1 MTDDTFFIKIYS
13 AGGVNCA
20 VYAQFCPKR
29 RFSRL
34 RKVVLDLQ
42 SELYAKAVRRI
53 LVQDLDGYQV
63 DISKKPSETVE
74 RCRILQPDVLL
85 MEVTGYT
92 PWMLSE
98 RLSIREEVKRHVP
111 SVKIVFLIDDKA
123 EVALVEEIKKTKQ
136 DKLIDTFLFT
146 SVSESYLVAV
156 MDSL

>member
-1 MTDDTFFIKIYS
+1 M
-13 AGGVNCA
+13 
-20 VYAQFCPKR
+20 
-29 RFSRL
+29 

-42 SELYAKAVRRI
+42 SGLYAKAVRRI

-63 DISKKPSETVE
+63 DISKNPTETVE

-123 EVALVEEIKKTKQ
+123 EGALVEEIKKVKQ
-136 DKLIDTFLFT
+136 DKLIDAFLFT

>member
-1 MTDDTFFIKIYS
+1 M
-13 AGGVNCA
+13 
-20 VYAQFCPKR
+20 
-29 RFSRL
+29 
-34 RKVVLDLQ
+34 RKVVLDFQ
-42 SELYAKAVRRI
+42 SGLYAKAVRRI
-53 LVQDLDGYQV
+53 LVQDLDEYQV
-63 DISKKPSETVE
+63 DISKNPTETVE
-74 RCRILQPDVLL
+74 RCRILQPNVLL

-123 EVALVEEIKKTKQ
+123 EGALVEEIKKAKQ
-136 DKLIDTFLFT
+136 DKLIDAFLFT

>member
-1 MTDDTFFIKIYS
+1 MK
-13 AGGVNCA
+13 
-20 VYAQFCPKR
+20 
-29 RFSRL
+29 
-34 RKVVLDLQ
+34 KVVLDLQ
-42 SELYAKAVRRI
+42 SGLYAKAVRRI
-53 LVQDLDGYQV
+53 LVQDLDEYQV
-63 DISKKPSETVE
+63 DISKNPTETVE

-98 RLSIREEVKRHVP
+98 RLSIRDEVKRHVP

-123 EVALVEEIKKTKQ
+123 EGALVEEIKKAKQ

>member
-1 MTDDTFFIKIYS
+1 MLCLRPIL
-13 AGGVNCA
+13 
-20 VYAQFCPKR
+20 PKR

-42 SELYAKAVRRI
+42 SGLYAKAVRRI

-63 DISKKPSETVE
+63 DISKNPTETVE

-98 RLSIREEVKRHVP
+98 RLSIRNEVKRHVP
-111 SVKIVFLIDDKA
+111 SIKIVFLIDDKA
-123 EVALVEEIKKTKQ
+123 EVALVEEIKKAKQ
-136 DKLIDTFLFT
+136 EKLIDAFLFT

>member
-1 MTDDTFFIKIYS
+1 M
-13 AGGVNCA
+13 
-20 VYAQFCPKR
+20 
-29 RFSRL
+29 

-42 SELYAKAVRRI
+42 SGLYAKAVRRI

-63 DISKKPSETVE
+63 DISKNPTETVE

-98 RLSIREEVKRHVP
+98 RLSIRNEVKRHVP
-111 SVKIVFLIDDKA
+111 SIKIVFLIDDKA
-123 EVALVEEIKKTKQ
+123 EGTLVEEIKKAKQ
-136 DKLIDTFLFT
+136 EKLIDAFLFT

>member
-1 MTDDTFFIKIYS
+1 M
-13 AGGVNCA
+13 
-20 VYAQFCPKR
+20 
-29 RFSRL
+29 

-42 SELYAKAVRRI
+42 SGLYAKAVRRI

-63 DISKKPSETVE
+63 DISKNPTETVE

-98 RLSIREEVKRHVP
+98 RLSVREEVKRHVP
-111 SVKIVFLIDDKA
+111 SVKIAFLIDDKA
-123 EVALVEEIKKTKQ
+123 EAALVEEIKKAKQ
-136 DKLIDTFLFT
+136 EELIDAFLFT
-146 SVSESYLVAV
+146 SVSENYLVAV

>member
-1 MTDDTFFIKIYS
+1 M
-13 AGGVNCA
+13 
-20 VYAQFCPKR
+20 
-29 RFSRL
+29 

-42 SELYAKAVRRI
+42 SGLYAKAVRRI

-63 DISKKPSETVE
+63 DISKNPTETVE

-98 RLSIREEVKRHVP
+98 RLSIRNEVKRHVP

-123 EVALVEEIKKTKQ
+123 EVALVEEIKKAKQ
-136 DKLIDTFLFT
+136 ENLIDACLFT

>member
-1 MTDDTFFIKIYS
+1 M
-13 AGGVNCA
+13 
-20 VYAQFCPKR
+20 
-29 RFSRL
+29 

-42 SELYAKAVRRI
+42 SGLYAKAVRRI

-63 DISKKPSETVE
+63 DISKNPTETVE

-98 RLSIREEVKRHVP
+98 RLSIRDEVKRHVP

-136 DKLIDTFLFT
+136 DKLIDAFLFT

>member
-1 MTDDTFFIKIYS
+1 M
-13 AGGVNCA
+13 
-20 VYAQFCPKR
+20 
-29 RFSRL
+29 

-42 SELYAKAVRRI
+42 SGLYAKAVRRI

-63 DISKKPSETVE
+63 DISKNPTETVE

-98 RLSIREEVKRHVP
+98 RLSIRDEVKRHVP

-123 EVALVEEIKKTKQ
+123 EVALVKEIKKAKQ
-136 DKLIDTFLFT
+136 EKLIDAFLFT
-146 SVSESYLVAV
+146 SVSENYLVAV

>member
-1 MTDDTFFIKIYS
+1 M
-13 AGGVNCA
+13 
-20 VYAQFCPKR
+20 
-29 RFSRL
+29 

-42 SELYAKAVRRI
+42 SGLYAKAVRRI

-63 DISKKPSETVE
+63 DISKNPTETVE

-98 RLSIREEVKRHVP
+98 RLSIRDEVKRHVP

-123 EVALVEEIKKTKQ
+123 EVALKKVVAP
-136 DKLIDTFLFT
+136 KLCAQPKCMISCLIALSFT
-146 SVSESYLVAV
+146 LPFVAAF
-156 MDSL
+156 

>member
-1 MTDDTFFIKIYS
+1 M
-13 AGGVNCA
+13 
-20 VYAQFCPKR
+20 
-29 RFSRL
+29 

-42 SELYAKAVRRI
+42 SGLYAKAVRRI

-63 DISKKPSETVE
+63 DISKNPTETVE

-98 RLSIREEVKRHVP
+98 RLSIRNEVKKHVP
-111 SVKIVFLIDDKA
+111 SIKIVFLIDDKA
-123 EVALVEEIKKTKQ
+123 EGTLVEEIKKAKQ
-136 DKLIDTFLFT
+136 EKLIDAFLFT

>member
-1 MTDDTFFIKIYS
+1 M
-13 AGGVNCA
+13 
-20 VYAQFCPKR
+20 
-29 RFSRL
+29 

-42 SELYAKAVRRI
+42 SGLYAKAVRRI

-63 DISKKPSETVE
+63 DISKNPTETVE

-98 RLSIREEVKRHVP
+98 RLSIRDEVKRHVP

-123 EVALVEEIKKTKQ
+123 EGTLVEEIKKAKQ
-136 DKLIDTFLFT
+136 EKLIDAFLFT

>member
-1 MTDDTFFIKIYS
+1 MK
-13 AGGVNCA
+13 
-20 VYAQFCPKR
+20 
-29 RFSRL
+29 
-34 RKVVLDLQ
+34 KVVLDLQ
-42 SELYAKAVRRI
+42 SGLYAKAVRRI

-63 DISKKPSETVE
+63 DISKNPTETVE

-98 RLSIREEVKRHVP
+98 RLSIRNEVKRHVP
-111 SVKIVFLIDDKA
+111 SIKIVFLIDDKA
-123 EVALVEEIKKTKQ
+123 EGTLVEEIKKAKQ
-136 DKLIDTFLFT
+136 EKLIDAFLFT

>member
-1 MTDDTFFIKIYS
+1 MK
-13 AGGVNCA
+13 
-20 VYAQFCPKR
+20 
-29 RFSRL
+29 
-34 RKVVLDLQ
+34 KVVLDLQ
-42 SELYAKAVRRI
+42 SGLYAKAVRRI
-53 LVQDLDGYQV
+53 LVQDLDEYQV
-63 DISKKPSETVE
+63 DISKNPTETVE

-98 RLSIREEVKRHVP
+98 RLSIRNEVKRHVP

-123 EVALVEEIKKTKQ
+123 EVALVEEIKKVKQ
-136 DKLIDTFLFT
+136 DKLIDAFLFT

>member
-1 MTDDTFFIKIYS
+1 MK
-13 AGGVNCA
+13 
-20 VYAQFCPKR
+20 
-29 RFSRL
+29 
-34 RKVVLDLQ
+34 KVVLDLQ
-42 SELYAKAVRRI
+42 SGLYAKAVRRI
-53 LVQDLDGYQV
+53 LVQDLDEYQV
-63 DISKKPSETVE
+63 DISKNPTETVE

-123 EVALVEEIKKTKQ
+123 EGALVEEIKKAKQ
-136 DKLIDTFLFT
+136 DKLIDAFLFT

>member
-1 MTDDTFFIKIYS
+1 M
-13 AGGVNCA
+13 
-20 VYAQFCPKR
+20 
-29 RFSRL
+29 
-34 RKVVLDLQ
+34 LDLQ
-42 SELYAKAVRRI
+42 SGLYAKAVRRI
-53 LVQDLDGYQV
+53 LVQDLDEYQV
-63 DISKKPSETVE
+63 DISKNPTETVE

-123 EVALVEEIKKTKQ
+123 EGTLVEEIKKAKQ
-136 DKLIDTFLFT
+136 DKLIDAFLFT

>member
-1 MTDDTFFIKIYS
+1 M
-13 AGGVNCA
+13 
-20 VYAQFCPKR
+20 
-29 RFSRL
+29 

-42 SELYAKAVRRI
+42 SGLYAKAVRRI

-63 DISKKPSETVE
+63 DISKNPTETVE

-123 EVALVEEIKKTKQ
+123 EVALAEEIKKAKQ
-136 DKLIDTFLFT
+136 EKLIDAFLFT

>member
-1 MTDDTFFIKIYS
+1 M
-13 AGGVNCA
+13 
-20 VYAQFCPKR
+20 
-29 RFSRL
+29 

-42 SELYAKAVRRI
+42 SGLYAKAVRRI

-63 DISKKPSETVE
+63 DISKNPTETVE

-98 RLSIREEVKRHVP
+98 RLSIRNEVKRHVP

-123 EVALVEEIKKTKQ
+123 EGTLVEEIKKAKQ
-136 DKLIDTFLFT
+136 EKLIDAFLFT

>member
-1 MTDDTFFIKIYS
+1 M
-13 AGGVNCA
+13 
-20 VYAQFCPKR
+20 
-29 RFSRL
+29 

-63 DISKKPSETVE
+63 DISKNPTETVE

-98 RLSIREEVKRHVP
+98 RLSVRDEVKRHVP
-111 SVKIVFLIDDKA
+111 SVKIAFLIDDKA
-123 EVALVEEIKKTKQ
+123 EAALVEEIKKAKQ
-136 DKLIDTFLFT
+136 EELIDAFLFT

>member
-1 MTDDTFFIKIYS
+1 M
-13 AGGVNCA
+13 
-20 VYAQFCPKR
+20 
-29 RFSRL
+29 

-42 SELYAKAVRRI
+42 SGLYAKAVRRI

-63 DISKKPSETVE
+63 DISKNPTETVE

-123 EVALVEEIKKTKQ
+123 EVALVKEIKKAKQ
-136 DKLIDTFLFT
+136 ENLIDDFLFT

>member
-1 MTDDTFFIKIYS
+1 M
-13 AGGVNCA
+13 
-20 VYAQFCPKR
+20 
-29 RFSRL
+29 

-42 SELYAKAVRRI
+42 SGLYAKAVRRI
-53 LVQDLDGYQV
+53 LVQDLDEYQV
-63 DISKKPSETVE
+63 DISKNPTETVE

-98 RLSIREEVKRHVP
+98 RLSIRNEVKRHVP

-123 EVALVEEIKKTKQ
+123 EGTLVEEIKKAKQ
-136 DKLIDTFLFT
+136 EKLIDAFLFT

>member
-1 MTDDTFFIKIYS
+1 M
-13 AGGVNCA
+13 
-20 VYAQFCPKR
+20 
-29 RFSRL
+29 

-42 SELYAKAVRRI
+42 SGLYAKAIRRI

-63 DISKKPSETVE
+63 DISKNPTETVE

-98 RLSIREEVKRHVP
+98 RLSIRDEVKRHVP

-123 EVALVEEIKKTKQ
+123 EGALVEEIKKAKQ
-136 DKLIDTFLFT
+136 EKLIDAFLFT

>member
-1 MTDDTFFIKIYS
+1 M
-13 AGGVNCA
+13 
-20 VYAQFCPKR
+20 
-29 RFSRL
+29 

-42 SELYAKAVRRI
+42 SGLYAKAVRRI

-63 DISKKPSETVE
+63 DISKNPTETVE

-85 MEVTGYT
+85 TEVTGYT

-123 EVALVEEIKKTKQ
+123 EVALVEEIKKAKQ
-136 DKLIDTFLFT
+136 EKLIDAFLFT

>member
-1 MTDDTFFIKIYS
+1 M
-13 AGGVNCA
+13 
-20 VYAQFCPKR
+20 
-29 RFSRL
+29 

-42 SELYAKAVRRI
+42 SGLYAKAVRRI

-63 DISKKPSETVE
+63 DISKNPTETVE

-98 RLSIREEVKRHVP
+98 RLSIRDEVKRHVP

-123 EVALVEEIKKTKQ
+123 ERTLVEEIKKAKQ
-136 DKLIDTFLFT
+136 DKLIDAFLFT

>member
-1 MTDDTFFIKIYS
+1 M
-13 AGGVNCA
+13 
-20 VYAQFCPKR
+20 
-29 RFSRL
+29 

-63 DISKKPSETVE
+63 DISKNPTETVE

-85 MEVTGYT
+85 TEVTGYT

-98 RLSIREEVKRHVP
+98 RLSIRDEVKRHVP

-123 EVALVEEIKKTKQ
+123 EVALVKEIKKAKQ
-136 DKLIDTFLFT
+136 EKLIDAFLFT
-146 SVSESYLVAV
+146 SVSENYLVAV

>member
-1 MTDDTFFIKIYS
+1 M
-13 AGGVNCA
+13 
-20 VYAQFCPKR
+20 
-29 RFSRL
+29 

-42 SELYAKAVRRI
+42 SGLYAKAVRRI

-63 DISKKPSETVE
+63 DISKNPTETVE

-98 RLSIREEVKRHVP
+98 RLSIRNEVKRHVP

-123 EVALVEEIKKTKQ
+123 EVALVEEIKKAKQ

>member
-1 MTDDTFFIKIYS
+1 M
-13 AGGVNCA
+13 
-20 VYAQFCPKR
+20 
-29 RFSRL
+29 
-34 RKVVLDLQ
+34 RKFVLDLQ
-42 SELYAKAVRRI
+42 SGLYAKAVRRI

-63 DISKKPSETVE
+63 DISKNPTETVE

-123 EVALVEEIKKTKQ
+123 EVALVEEIKKAKK
-136 DKLIDTFLFT
+136 DKLIDAFLFT

>member
-1 MTDDTFFIKIYS
+1 M
-13 AGGVNCA
+13 
-20 VYAQFCPKR
+20 
-29 RFSRL
+29 

-42 SELYAKAVRRI
+42 SGLYAKAVRRI

-63 DISKKPSETVE
+63 DISKNPTETVE

-85 MEVTGYT
+85 TEVTGYT

-123 EVALVEEIKKTKQ
+123 EAALVEEIKKAKQ
-136 DKLIDTFLFT
+136 EKLIDAFLFT

>member
-1 MTDDTFFIKIYS
+1 MLCLRPIF
-13 AGGVNCA
+13 
-20 VYAQFCPKR
+20 PKR
-29 RFSRL
+29 RLSRL
-34 RKVVLDLQ
+34 KKVVLDLQ
-42 SELYAKAVRRI
+42 SGLYAKAVRRI

-63 DISKKPSETVE
+63 DISKNPTETVE

-98 RLSIREEVKRHVP
+98 RLSIRNEVKKHVP
-111 SVKIVFLIDDKA
+111 SIKIVFLIDDKA
-123 EVALVEEIKKTKQ
+123 EGTLVEEIKKAKQ
-136 DKLIDTFLFT
+136 EKLIDAFLFT

>member
-1 MTDDTFFIKIYS
+1 M
-13 AGGVNCA
+13 
-20 VYAQFCPKR
+20 
-29 RFSRL
+29 

-42 SELYAKAVRRI
+42 SGLYAKAVRRI

-63 DISKKPSETVE
+63 DISKNPTETVE

-85 MEVTGYT
+85 TEVTGYT

-98 RLSIREEVKRHVP
+98 RLSIRDEVKRHVP

-123 EVALVEEIKKTKQ
+123 EVALVKEIKKAKQ
-136 DKLIDTFLFT
+136 EKLIDAFLFT

>member
-1 MTDDTFFIKIYS
+1 M
-13 AGGVNCA
+13 
-20 VYAQFCPKR
+20 
-29 RFSRL
+29 

-42 SELYAKAVRRI
+42 SGLYAKAVRRI

-63 DISKKPSETVE
+63 DISKNPTETVE

-98 RLSIREEVKRHVP
+98 RLSIRDEVKRHVP
-111 SVKIVFLIDDKA
+111 SIKIVFLIDDKA
-123 EVALVEEIKKTKQ
+123 EGALVEEIKKAKQ
-136 DKLIDTFLFT
+136 EKLIDAFLFT

>member
-1 MTDDTFFIKIYS
+1 M
-13 AGGVNCA
+13 
-20 VYAQFCPKR
+20 
-29 RFSRL
+29 

-42 SELYAKAVRRI
+42 SGLYAKAVRRI

-63 DISKKPSETVE
+63 DISKNPTETVE

-98 RLSIREEVKRHVP
+98 RLSIRNEVKRHVP
-111 SVKIVFLIDDKA
+111 SIKIVFLIDDKA
-123 EVALVEEIKKTKQ
+123 EVALAEEIKKAKQ
-136 DKLIDTFLFT
+136 EKLIDAFLFT

>member
-1 MTDDTFFIKIYS
+1 M
-13 AGGVNCA
+13 
-20 VYAQFCPKR
+20 
-29 RFSRL
+29 

-42 SELYAKAVRRI
+42 SGLYAKAVRRI

-63 DISKKPSETVE
+63 DISKNPTETVE

-98 RLSIREEVKRHVP
+98 RLSIRNEVKRHVP

-123 EVALVEEIKKTKQ
+123 EGALVEEIKKAKQ
-136 DKLIDTFLFT
+136 EKLIDAFLFT

>member
-1 MTDDTFFIKIYS
+1 MK
-13 AGGVNCA
+13 
-20 VYAQFCPKR
+20 
-29 RFSRL
+29 
-34 RKVVLDLQ
+34 KVVLDLQ
-42 SELYAKAVRRI
+42 SGLYAKAVRRI
-53 LVQDLDGYQV
+53 LVQDLDEYQV
-63 DISKKPSETVE
+63 DISKNPTETVE

-123 EVALVEEIKKTKQ
+123 EGALVEEIEKAKQ

>member
-1 MTDDTFFIKIYS
+1 MLCLRPIFL
-13 AGGVNCA
+13 
-20 VYAQFCPKR
+20 KR

-42 SELYAKAVRRI
+42 SGLYAKAVRRI

-63 DISKKPSETVE
+63 DISKNPTETVE

-98 RLSIREEVKRHVP
+98 RLSIRDEVKRHVP

-123 EVALVEEIKKTKQ
+123 EVALVEEIKKAKQ
-136 DKLIDTFLFT
+136 DKLIDAFLFT

>member
-1 MTDDTFFIKIYS
+1 M
-13 AGGVNCA
+13 
-20 VYAQFCPKR
+20 
-29 RFSRL
+29 

-42 SELYAKAVRRI
+42 SGLYAKAVRRI

-63 DISKKPSETVE
+63 DISKNPTETVE

-123 EVALVEEIKKTKQ
+123 EVALVEEIKKAKQ
-136 DKLIDTFLFT
+136 EKLIDAFLFT
-146 SVSESYLVAV
+146 SVSENYLVAV

>member
-1 MTDDTFFIKIYS
+1 M
-13 AGGVNCA
+13 
-20 VYAQFCPKR
+20 
-29 RFSRL
+29 

-42 SELYAKAVRRI
+42 SGLYAKAVRRF

-63 DISKKPSETVE
+63 DISKKPTETVE

-98 RLSIREEVKRHVP
+98 RISIRDEAKSHVP

-123 EVALVEEIKKTKQ
+123 EVALVEEIKKAKQ
-136 DKLIDTFLFT
+136 EKLIDAFLFT